1 MMKMTIVNKL
11 GIAYLLLILIFTF
24 SGFMSINRLTSIEK
38 NIREITEVH
47 APSTEVAM
55 EMEINLI
62 GTGFGFL
69 GYLHDHD
76 PEHLERLK
84 KDKADFTE
92 FLAIYHDLAG
102 TQEAKELDRKMDV
115 AYEEFKSLSDELIQ
129 LEDQQST
136 KISSFEQILF
146 KIDEILDEKIQ
157 ASVTPDEPYGQQK
170 LQAAMELEINTNGIA
185 KGLASYFLINLCQIF

>member
-11 GIAYLLLILIFTF
+11 GIAFLLLILIFTF

-47 APSTEVAM
+47 VPSTEAAM

-62 GTGFGFL
+62 GTGFGLL